1 MSLFTSPVAS
11 ADVPAGLHLYHQ
23 RHGGIF
29 VAQNLHMSK
38 KRSNFAAQN
47 FFYVY
52 QLKKISA
59 I

>member
-52 QLKKISA
+52 QLKK
-59 I
+59 

>member
-1 MSLFTSPVAS
+1 MNLFTSPVAP

-38 KRSNFAAQN
+38 KRSNFAVQN